1 MSPVEWVVGLK
12 PGCLAFFLLSSPSVL
27 YQVPNGGATFQ
38 IVRNL
43 VTTEG
48 NCFSFAQAVLVK
60 LALFSSYMAKHVFW
74 EN

>member
-1 MSPVEWVVGLK
+1 MVRGFKTWVLG
-12 PGCLAFFLLSSPSVL
+12 FFLLSSPSVL

-43 VTTEG
+43 ATTEG
-48 NCFSFAQAVLVK
+48 HCFFFAQSVLIK
-60 LALFSSYMAKHVFW
+60 LALFSSYMAKHVFK